1 MLQEV
6 RTVEALLNKTV
17 LSMNGAEFLELLQQ
31 VKGTEVKEE
40 KKQSPLNDYPN
51 LPQFITGIKEL
62 ARLLGISVSTVS
74 RMKAEGL
81 LDDALFQ
88 NGKTVIFDTCKVLE
102 ILRVSDKKN
111 KFNVKSKK
119 YNGKAFNQ

>member
-62 ARLLGISVSTVS
+62 ASLLGISVSTVS

-102 ILRVSDKKN
+102 ILRVSNKKN

>member
-1 MLQEV
+1 MNKNYQSIEP
-6 RTVEALLNKTV
+6 LLNKPV
-17 LSMNGAEFLELLQQ
+17 LAMNGAELLELLKQLKDVETKET
-31 VKGTEVKEE
+31 VKY
-40 KKQSPLNDYPN
+40 PLVGDYPN

-102 ILRVSDKKN
+102 ILHVSNKKN
-111 KFNVKSKK
+111 KFNSK
-119 YNGKAFNQ
+119 N